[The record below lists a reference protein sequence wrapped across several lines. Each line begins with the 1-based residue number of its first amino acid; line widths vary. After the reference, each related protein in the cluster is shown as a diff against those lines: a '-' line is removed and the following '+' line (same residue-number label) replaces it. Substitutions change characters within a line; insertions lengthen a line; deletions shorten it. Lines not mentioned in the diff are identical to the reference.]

1 MCSIF
6 IIASFSSRMIVD
18 HQFMW
23 RVSNIF
29 SLGKRD
35 QIPQYQLSVCLS
47 TWRNGLDRKSFPFS
61 SDTPFDALAWGLKN
75 YNNSAFK
82 IVYFILCSYPQGDLL
97 MQQSLRIF
105 TRMIWSGQASECLVL
120 LVLAS
125 QSEQGPAVLV
135 SYFNPDLINW
145 LIN

>member
-47 TWRNGLDRKSFPFS
+47 TWRNGLDRKNFPFS

-82 IVYFILCSYPQGDLL
+82 IVFHLMLL
-97 MQQSLRIF
+97 STGRPSNAAKFENLHSHDMVRPGKWIS
-105 TRMIWSGQASECLVL
+105 C
-120 LVLAS
+120 VLAS
-125 QSEQGPAVLV
+125 QSEQGPAVWV